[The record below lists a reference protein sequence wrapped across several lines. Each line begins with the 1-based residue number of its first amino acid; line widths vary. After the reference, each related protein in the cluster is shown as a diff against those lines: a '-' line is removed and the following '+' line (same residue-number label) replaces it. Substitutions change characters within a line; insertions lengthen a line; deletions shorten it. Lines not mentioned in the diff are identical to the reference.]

1 MGRCSG
7 FEAVLRR
14 FFGTILVLS
23 VALASSPVPAAQT
36 LKADHIV
43 VLKQKRE
50 LLLMHGK
57 KVLKN
62 FPIALGFHPNGAK
75 RWEGDGRTPEGTY
88 VIDSRLEA
96 SHYHLALHISYPN
109 ATDQAR
115 AAALHQPPGGAI
127 MIHGMPS
134 WFGRDDLQFAADW
147 TNGCIAVSNSAIE
160 EIWQSVD
167 DGTAIEI
174 RP

>member
-1 MGRCSG
+1 VSIGAL
-7 FEAVLRR
+7 AVLRR
-14 FFGTILVLS
+14 ILGAFLVL
-23 VALASSPVPAAQT
+23 LAVSPACAAQS
-36 LKADHIV
+36 LKADHVV

-50 LLLMHGK
+50 LRLMRGP
-57 KVLKN
+57 KVLKSY
-62 FPIALGFHPNGAK
+62 PIALGFHPKGAK

-88 VIDSRLEA
+88 RIDTRLAASR
-96 SHYHLALHISYPN
+96 YHLALHISYPN
-109 ATDQAR
+109 AADQAR
-115 AAALHQPPGGAI
+115 AAARHLPPGGAI

-160 EIWQSVD
+160 EIWQAVD